1 MKGGIEIEKH
11 CHHIDDNSGRG
22 PFKRPRLE
30 DTISSDDLLAAD
42 DKEIE
47 THKGILHFY

>member
-1 MKGGIEIEKH
+1 MKGGIEIER
-11 CHHIDDNSGRG
+11 HHIDDNSGRG

-30 DTISSDDLLAAD
+30 NTISSDDLLAAD

-47 THKGILHFY
+47 THKGTLHFY